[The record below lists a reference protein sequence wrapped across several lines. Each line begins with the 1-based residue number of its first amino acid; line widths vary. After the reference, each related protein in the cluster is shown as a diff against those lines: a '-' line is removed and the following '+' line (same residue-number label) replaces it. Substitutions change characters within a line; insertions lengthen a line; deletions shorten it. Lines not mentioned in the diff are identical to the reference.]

1 MAAAAMSTPTAM
13 STAMPA
19 AAAMPA
25 ATTTPAKPDMSWET
39 VAPATMALV
48 ARKGL
53 LALVVKVAVAMIP
66 TVVPAFPATAIER
79 AIGRIAVGAAV
90 VSAFRASGQEE
101 TDANQERYRRLRYS
115 AARHRSLHFYEVRQ
129 FRASGV
135 YILS

>member
-1 MAAAAMSTPTAM
+1 M
-13 STAMPA
+13 
-19 AAAMPA
+19 
-25 ATTTPAKPDMSWET
+25 
-39 VAPATMALV
+39 
-48 ARKGL
+48 
-53 LALVVKVAVAMIP
+53 ALVVKVAGAMIP
-66 TVVPAFPATAIER
+66 AVVPAFPATAIER

-101 TDANQERYRRLRYS
+101 TDANQERYRRRRYS